1 MLSSV
6 REPLSMYSG
15 REKPAAYGL
24 LPITKLLPTYLGPCA
39 NVNCVYPCGLWSFPL
54 FNVAAKVERSGPT
67 LMYSGRENASSAFFA
82 GRHTGPG
89 SCIDD
94 RERGDSAG
102 RESSTIFTTNCRWF
116 VESSLNCNPHAMQAA
131 ASSDEGLLLGPGWL
145 PMASHWE
152 PSSTCEG
159 KTHQRPSSSQGPPSG
174 VQLPL
179 STLTPNSAAGRQVQ
193 RPLSARTP
201 TSAAGRRSDTRQRRR
216 PSSRCI
222 AVCQAAR
229 TATRGIC
236 GHTTLLS
243 PRAPPLG
250 KPPPRSSCRRQT
262 ARLCLQRGAC
272 PFRRRPCSALHLD
285 KAGFE
290 DESTPYRGSPR

>member
-131 ASSDEGLLLGPGWL
+131 ASSDEGLLLGSGWL

-201 TSAAGRRSDTRQRRR
+201 TSAWSPAPLERSDTHQRRR
-216 PSSRCI
+216 
-222 AVCQAAR
+222 
-229 TATRGIC
+229 
-236 GHTTLLS
+236 LS
-243 PRAPPLG
+243 LGYPPAPPAVKSVHRSVPSCAHCDQKNLWAHTG
-250 KPPPRSSCRRQT
+250 SLPARSPARQAPAALVLPPSD
-262 ARLCLQRGAC
+262 G
-272 PFRRRPCSALHLD
+272 
-285 KAGFE
+285 G
-290 DESTPYRGSPR
+290 